1 MKVGSLICSRH
12 DPGYHGIVLELG
24 PDPMTIAG
32 HDAGRACRIQWYD
45 GSETYEFIMSLEV
58 ISEGR

>member
-12 DPGYHGIVLELG
+12 DPGYHGIVVEIEPKTMPEG
-24 PDPMTIAG
+24 V
-32 HDAGRACRIQWYD
+32 GRHSCMIQWLD
-45 GSETYEFIMSLEV
+45 GSITYEFIMSLEV

>member
-1 MKVGSLICSRH
+1 MKVSSLISSRH
-12 DPGYHGIVLELG
+12 DPGYHGVGLELG
-24 PDPMTIAG
+24 PETIPQ
-32 HDAGRACRIQWYD
+32 DAGRAWRIRWYD

>member
-1 MKVGSLICSRH
+1 MFPSH

-24 PDPMTIAG
+24 PETIPQ
-32 HDAGRACRIQWYD
+32 DAGRAARIQWYD

>member
-12 DPGYHGIVLELG
+12 DPGYHGIVMEVG
-24 PDPMTIAG
+24 PETVPKGAG
-32 HDAGRACRIQWYD
+32 SRACMIKWLD
-45 GSETYEFIMSLEV
+45 GCITYEFIMSLEV